1 VRERPAAP
9 SITEACGQPGH
20 GGLRADAR
28 RNERTI
34 LQAAARLLAED
45 PSASMQA
52 IADAAGVSR
61 PTVYRRFPSR
71 DELIDAIRDEALAE
85 VLERLEAAAA
95 SQEPAAGALERLIRE
110 LAGVAARYPLLLE
123 LFRRGHQHGP
133 PPQKPAMP
141 QVAHAFDAL
150 VARGLRDGTLRA
162 GLRADV
168 LRQVTIGGLAVAL
181 RLGHASGRDPEE
193 IGSDVASIVLG
204 GVRAT
209 G

>member
-1 VRERPAAP
+1 VNERPAVP
-9 SITEACGQPGH
+9 SITEVCGPPGH
-20 GGLRADAR
+20 IGLRADAL
-28 RNERTI
+28 RNQRTI
-34 LQAAARLLAED
+34 LQAAARLLVED

-71 DELIDAIRDEALAE
+71 DELIDAIRNEALAE

-95 SQEPAAGALERLIRE
+95 SQEPAAAALERLIRE
-110 LAGVAARYPLLLE
+110 LAGVAARYPLLME
-123 LFRRGHQHGP
+123 LFRRGQQHGP
-133 PPQKPAMP
+133 PPQKPALP
-141 QVAHAFDAL
+141 QVTRAFDAL
-150 VARGLRDGTLRA
+150 VARGRRDGTLRA
-162 GLRADV
+162 DLRADI

-181 RLGHASGRDPEE
+181 RLGHESGRDPDA
-193 IGSDVASIVLG
+193 IGSDVASVVLG

>member
-1 VRERPAAP
+1 MRERPAAP
-9 SITEACGQPGH
+9 SIADADGQPGH

-34 LQAAARLLAED
+34 LQTAARLLAED

-61 PTVYRRFPSR
+61 PTVYRRFLSR
-71 DELIDAIRDEALAE
+71 DALIDAIRNEALAE

-123 LFRRGHQHGP
+123 LFRRGQQHGP
-133 PPQKPAMP
+133 PAQKPALP
-141 QVAHAFDAL
+141 QVARAFDAL
-150 VARGLRDGTLRA
+150 VARGLRDGTLRT

>member
-1 VRERPAAP
+1 M
-9 SITEACGQPGH
+9 
-20 GGLRADAR
+20 
-28 RNERTI
+28 I

-71 DELIDAIRDEALAE
+71 DELIDAIRNEALAE

-123 LFRRGHQHGP
+123 LFRRGQQHGP
-133 PPQKPAMP
+133 PAQKPALP
-141 QVAHAFDAL
+141 QVARAFDAL
-150 VARGLRDGTLRA
+150 VARGLRDGTLRT

-181 RLGHASGRDPEE
+181 RLGHASGRDPEA

-204 GVRAT
+204 GVRA

>member
-1 VRERPAAP
+1 M
-9 SITEACGQPGH
+9 TEVCALPGH
-20 GGLRADAR
+20 AGLRSDAR
-28 RNERTI
+28 RNQRTI

-61 PTVYRRFPSR
+61 PTVYRRFPRR
-71 DELIDAIRDEALAE
+71 DELIDAIRAEAMAE

-95 SQEPAAGALERLIRE
+95 SQEPAAAALERLIRE
-110 LAGVAARYPLLLE
+110 LAGVAARYPLLME
-123 LFRRGHQHGP
+123 LFRKTQHEGP
-133 PPQKPAMP
+133 PPQKRALP
-141 QVAHAFDAL
+141 QAARAFDAL

-181 RLGHASGRDPEE
+181 RLGHETGRDSDE